1 MCKKNS
7 MVRFEVK
14 WADVDP
20 NMHLR
25 HTVYLD
31 FTDQARVQLF
41 AEHGIPFTSLRKMM
55 LGPVIFGVASSFHK
69 EVLLGES
76 VGVDCKLLGMSED
89 FRKWHF
95 RQHVYKENGEV
106 AALVSTKGAW
116 VDLMQRKLTIPHE
129 KIIAVMEKVERSED
143 FQYLK

>member
-1 MCKKNS
+1 

-14 WADVDP
+14 WAGVDP

-55 LGPVIFGVASSFHK
+55 LGLVIFGVASSFRK

-89 FRKWHF
+89 FC
-95 RQHVYKENGEV
+95 QHVYKENGEV

-116 VDLMQRKLTIPHE
+116 VDLMQRKLTVPHE
-129 KIIAVMEKVERSED
+129 KIIAVMEQVERSED

>member
-1 MCKKNS
+1 

-116 VDLMQRKLTIPHE
+116 VDLMQRKLTVPHK
-129 KIIAVMEKVERSED
+129 KIIAAMEQVERSED